1 MFSISQKENQFPTT
15 NTLKFLPPMP
25 MIRKLKD
32 IFIGYNQ
39 EKQHQAGKVE
49 INRLN
54 SSYVTLHKS
63 FNFLEPQFP
72 PLQNGKGA

>member
-1 MFSISQKENQFPTT
+1 M
-15 NTLKFLPPMP
+15 L

-39 EKQHQAGKVE
+39 EKQHHAGKVE

-54 SSYVTLHKS
+54 SSYMTA
-63 FNFLEPQFP
+63 QII
-72 PLQNGKGA
+72 